1 MDEQTVLIADDHP
14 IFRQGLRKIIE
25 ESAGWRVVAEA
36 ETGESALRL
45 IEFHN
50 ADIALIDIAM
60 PVMDGIEVLRQLA
73 AQGHPCLPIIVTSY
87 DESAYLESAFDL
99 GARAYLLKDAAGDD
113 LISCLRTVREGDRFI
128 SPTLG
133 MHSPKLP
140 PLNTDATLMEKLT
153 PMERTILSHLAQF
166 KTSKEI
172 ARELD
177 ISYRTVQ
184 NHRSHICQKLEMR
197 GTHQL
202 MQYAARNRYRIEN

>member
-1 MDEQTVLIADDHP
+1 MAKQSVLVADDHP

-25 ESAGWRVVAEA
+25 DTAQWRVVAEA

-45 IEFHN
+45 IEFHDV
-50 ADIALIDIAM
+50 DIALVDIAM
-60 PVMDGIEVLRQLA
+60 PVMDGIEVLRQLGA
-73 AQGHPCLPIIVTSY
+73 KQLRCLPIIVTSY

-99 GARAYLLKDAAGDD
+99 GARAYVLKDAAADD
-113 LISCLRTVREGDRFI
+113 LVTCLRAVCNGDRFI

-140 PLNTDATLMEKLT
+140 PLDTDAARIDTLT
-153 PMERTILSHLAQF
+153 PTERNILAHLAQF

-184 NHRSHICQKLEMR
+184 NHRSHICQKLGIR

-202 MQYAARNRYRIEN
+202 MQYAARNQERIND